1 MRTLK
6 KALSLVLVL
15 AMVFALAVPGFAADT
30 TKKASDFKDYSKVT
44 NKEAV
49 DVLTA
54 VGVINGNADG
64 TFNPEG
70 SFTRA
75 EAATMITYLTLGK
88 TVANALPVSATKF
101 SDVPATHWAA
111 KYVQYCADAK
121 IVNGVGDGKFDP
133 DAKLTA
139 TQWSLMLL
147 GALGYNAKNEGI
159 GGEGW
164 EIATTKLAMKAGVAS
179 AEDLTATFNRDMA
192 AKLALNALK
201 ADVVEYATNGTNITI
216 GDTTI
221 NTGASKATA
230 VEVDAATN
238 AYASAISNATGT
250 TSTKVTVE
258 LGEKLYNGKL
268 ELKATA
274 PDAFGRPSQAWEY
287 KDKEVASAVS
297 TAALTFKAATSA
309 ADVAKAL
316 KGYTVKDN
324 TAGTP
329 VVKDMAA
336 KGYTTAAVY
345 TANGATAT
353 GLTVTS
359 AKTLPDVI
367 TDLIKNGKVVE
378 IYADTNK
385 NITKVV
391 ELTYTVDKVSGI
403 SETKDGDYRK
413 TQYSATKIG
422 SLGCTYTDPD
432 KTNTVVLTG
441 AVAKGDVVTVLPLNG
456 VTYVYPTTKVS
467 GTQSA
472 FNNGK
477 GTITVASTVYTV
489 GTGVIKTP
497 AVSGGAAAVT
507 VAMADFQNST
517 VTANYFVDQF
527 GNVVLTD
534 NIESTDYAVIDAV
547 KWTSNST
554 VLDDKGAAAARL
566 IFADGTTQNVTLKK
580 VNGFTVESGSTAK
593 IDAVDT
599 TSGKVVVSATQ
610 GDNTAVFAGQI
621 VTYTKNSDGTYDLT
635 VKTSAAKA
643 TTAAAATVV
652 TKGVPAIAT
661 ISKSADNNTVY
672 IVKTN
677 DAKGAAVY
685 NAYTGYKN
693 VPTVAMATGKT
704 ATITYVAPTSGALD
718 YVFIDATAGSNI
730 GDTVA
735 GDVVYIF
742 NKDNYYTE
750 GTGSNQTYVYCDVAV
765 NGVAT
770 EKLTVKATNI
780 FTANGLY
787 VVKTNDN
794 GVVTEATVQNTGT
807 TFVKTTL
814 SANAAN
820 GIIGTYTYDGTE
832 KVYVIDDNSIS
843 EGTAESAQAGDT
855 IYVKVVKDTTHGG
868 SAAENIAVQ
877 TMYIVKA

>member
-1 MRTLK
+1 M
-6 KALSLVLVL
+6 
-15 AMVFALAVPGFAADT
+15 
-30 TKKASDFKDYSKVT
+30 
-44 NKEAV
+44 
-49 DVLTA
+49 
-54 VGVINGNADG
+54 
-64 TFNPEG
+64 
-70 SFTRA
+70 
-75 EAATMITYLTLGK
+75 
-88 TVANALPVSATKF
+88 
-101 SDVPATHWAA
+101 
-111 KYVQYCADAK
+111 
-121 IVNGVGDGKFDP
+121 
-133 DAKLTA
+133 
-139 TQWSLMLL
+139 
-147 GALGYNAKNEGI
+147 
-159 GGEGW
+159 
-164 EIATTKLAMKAGVAS
+164 
-179 AEDLTATFNRDMA
+179 
-192 AKLALNALK
+192 
-201 ADVVEYATNGTNITI
+201 
-216 GDTTI
+216 
-221 NTGASKATA
+221 
-230 VEVDAATN
+230 
-238 AYASAISNATGT
+238 
-250 TSTKVTVE
+250 
-258 LGEKLYNGKL
+258 
-268 ELKATA
+268 
-274 PDAFGRPSQAWEY
+274 
-287 KDKEVASAVS
+287 
-297 TAALTFKAATSA
+297 TFKVATSA

-353 GLTVTS
+353 GLTVAS

-413 TQYSATKIG
+413 TQYSATAVG
-422 SLGCTYTDPD
+422 SLGYTYTDPD

-441 AVAKGDVVTVLPLNG
+441 AVAKGDVVTVLPLNNG
-456 VTYVYPTTKVS
+456 TTYVYPTTKVS

-477 GTITVASTVYTV
+477 GTITVAGTVYPV

-497 AVSGGAAAVT
+497 AVSGGAAAVY
-507 VAMADFQNST
+507 VAMGDFQNNS

-566 IFADGTTQNVTLKK
+566 IFADGTTQNVTLNKL
-580 VNGFTVESGSTAK
+580 NGNKIVEATSTPAIGTGSNDNT
-593 IDAVDT
+593 
-599 TSGKVVVSATQ
+599 VSATQ
-610 GDNTAVFAGQI
+610 ATNNAAYAGQI

-693 VPTVAMATGKT
+693 VPTVAMAAGKT
-704 ATITYVAPTSGALD
+704 ATITYVAPATGALD

-770 EKLTVKATNI
+770 EKLTVKATDI

-794 GVVTEATVQNTGT
+794 GVVTEATVQNAGT

-832 KVYVIDDNSIS
+832 KVYVIDDNTIS

-855 IYVKVVKDTTHGG
+855 IYVKVVKSSG
-868 SAAENIAVQ
+868 SPAEQIAVQ